1 VSEIT
6 AHRLRWRC
14 RRGMLELNAL
24 LLASVKDSY
33 RDFDPSK
40 QLAFFRPLGREGIE
54 LYEWLAG
61 RDKPPTDLRSVVDKL
76 RSCKVRKL

>member
-1 VSEIT
+1 
-6 AHRLRWRC
+6 
-14 RRGMLELNAL
+14 MLELNAL
-24 LLASVKDSY
+24 LLAFVEDSY
-33 RDFDPSK
+33 RDIDPSV
-40 QLAFFRPLGREGIE
+40 QLAFSRLLGREGIE